1 MSNKIYI
8 PTDEEVKSLQ
18 RQIIIS
24 DKDARDLLLKHEG
37 DLVEC
42 VLDSYGHKEK
52 KKPETKANTNE
63 QEVFTDL
70 RKIVNEKNKI
80 YSEHIEQK
88 GNSSLEIDSKKDF
101 KQNYNYEQKQVN
113 NTEIK
118 VI

>member
-1 MSNKIYI
+1 MSSKIYI
-8 PTDEEVKSLQ
+8 PTDEEVESLQ

-24 DKDARDLLLKHEG
+24 EEDAKNLLLKHEG

-52 KKPETKANTNE
+52 KKPKNNSITNE

-70 RKIVNEKNKI
+70 RKIVNEKNKM

-88 GNSSLEIDSKKDF
+88 GNTLLEIESKKDF
-101 KQNYNYEQKQVN
+101 KQSYYEQKQVN

>member
-1 MSNKIYI
+1 MSSKIYI
-8 PTDEEVKSLQ
+8 PTDEEVESLQ
-18 RQIIIS
+18 RQIIIT
-24 DKDARDLLLKHEG
+24 DDDARDLLLKHEG

-70 RKIVNEKNKI
+70 RKIVNEKNKM

-88 GNSSLEIDSKKDF
+88 GNTSVEIESKKDF
-101 KQNYNYEQKQVN
+101 KQSYYQQKQIN
-113 NTEIK
+113 NSEIK